1 MAALPPQATIYANNS
16 NSNPPSN
23 CSSPTSSASST
34 TSSSTSS
41 RSSTPPSARLR
52 STFGR
57 TPPATSASHAADED
71 EDDEAAAKIDA
82 SPQLGY
88 IGPPAAHDNHVTHT
102 YTEQAEVER
111 RVDSLL
117 ADYSH
122 HTQQQ
127 PQPPATRVVLSP
139 PSVPTLSLRRDTHI
153 QYLLRSFE
161 LLPAGYTSLDS
172 SRPWLVYWVV
182 QSLSV
187 LNYNIPTTLALRC
200 VHFLQRCWVKDTGG
214 FAGGPGQDAHI
225 APTYAAVNALCIL
238 CAVEGVGEEA
248 ALGWLDRRLMH
259 SFLLR
264 MKQSDGSFSVCADGE
279 CDTRGVYTAIAVA
292 SLLGLLSSQLTA
304 STVDYLAA
312 CQTYE
317 GGMGGEP
324 GNEAHGGYTFCAVA
338 ALLVL
343 GGAHHVRLE
352 RVRQWAVR
360 RQMRRE
366 GGFCGRTNKLVD
378 GCYSWWVGALL
389 PLLSLAPPHSHTANS
404 SGGGG
409 GGGMDAV
416 GLQRYVLLCGQ
427 SGVGGLRDKPGK
439 GADLYHTCYCLS
451 GLSVA
456 QWLYED
462 GRAGSAGGSDSS
474 GGSGGGGIGV
484 VLGGGGRLKRLNPLY
499 GVGIEEAERVLEYCG
514 KLPPPDETW
523 R

>member
-1 MAALPPQATIYANNS
+1 MAALPTQATIYAD
-16 NSNPPSN
+16 NSNPASN
-23 CSSPTSSASST
+23 SSSPTSSASS
-34 TSSSTSS
+34 STASS
-41 RSSTPPSARLR
+41 RSSTPRSSTSSRLR
-52 STFGR
+52 R
-57 TPPATSASHAADED
+57 RPAADAD
-71 EDDEAAAKIDA
+71 VLNVDT
-82 SPQLGY
+82 SLGY
-88 IGPPAAHDNHVTHT
+88 VGPPAAHDEHVTHT
-102 YTEQAEVER
+102 YTEQSEVER
-111 RVDSLL
+111 RVDSLVN
-117 ADYSH
+117 DYLH
-122 HTQQQ
+122 HTQR
-127 PQPPATRVVLSP
+127 QPPPTRLLPP
-139 PSVPTLSLRRDTHI
+139 PSVPTLTLRRDTHV

-172 SRPWLVYWVV
+172 SRPWLVYWAV

-187 LNYNIPTTLALRC
+187 LGYAVPVGLALRC
-200 VHFLQRCWVKDTGG
+200 VRFLRRCWVRGTGG

-238 CAVEGVGEEA
+238 ASIEGVGEEA
-248 ALGWLDRRLMH
+248 ALGWMDRRLMH

-264 MKQSDGSFSVCADGE
+264 MKQPDGSFSVCSDGE

-292 SLLGLLSSQLTA
+292 SLLGLLSPQLTA
-304 STVDYLAA
+304 GTIDYLVA

-338 ALLVL
+338 ALLML
-343 GGAHHVRLE
+343 GAADRVRLE

-378 GCYSWWVGALL
+378 GCYSWWVGALF
-389 PLLSLAPPHSHTANS
+389 PLLDLAHTSHTAPRQA
-404 SGGGG
+404 GGAI
-409 GGGMDAV
+409 DAV

-439 GADLYHTCYCLS
+439 GVDLYHTCYCLS

-456 QWLYED
+456 QWLHED
-462 GRAGSAGGSDSS
+462 GRV
-474 GGSGGGGIGV
+474 GGGVGE
-484 VLGGGGRLKRLNPLY
+484 VLGGVDNRLKRVNPLY
-499 GVGIEEAERVLEYCG
+499 GIGIEEAERALEYCG